1 MVTPLHRGPRCE
13 DEDCAPV
20 NLMASKFATGA
31 ITILLPKK

>member
-13 DEDCAPV
+13 DFAPV
-20 NLMASKFATGA
+20 NLMASKLATGS